1 MLKRTWYKIYYT
13 IIIFFLLRK
22 HKKQWNKCVELQGR
36 RQIGRLA
43 TEFRKSEE
51 IRKQIEVERRKIK

>member
-1 MLKRTWYKIYYT
+1 MLKRTWYRIYYT

-22 HKKQWNKCVELQGR
+22 HKKQWNKCVELQR
-36 RQIGRLA
+36 RHQVGRLA

-51 IRKQIEVERRKIK
+51 IRKQIESEKEKIK